1 MNIFI
6 ILGEAY
12 IGIVVGAQ
20 EQAQVAIVQLLGA
33 CSCHPAHAVA
43 KQTSH
48 FWYLLSARLVDMQRA
63 QAGQRAGK
71 VFFISLDSMTEF
83 FTILNTNITL

>member
-48 FWYLLSARLVDMQRA
+48 FWYLLSARLVDMQRT

-71 VFFISLDSMTEF
+71 VFFISLEV
-83 FTILNTNITL
+83 